1 MRSSLKVVLLGSATA
16 LAAVLRGAV
25 ALDNGLGKLP
35 GLGWNSDYCTNC
47 TGSLLQLG
55 AGPNSQNEK
64 FVKHIADHI
73 HTHKYKM
80 TGGGMKTMQ
89 ELGFH

>member
-1 MRSSLKVVLLGSATA
+1 MRLWSSVVLGAA
-16 LAAVLRGAV
+16 LAHDLHGAA
-25 ALDNGLGKLP
+25 ALDNGLAKVP

-47 TGSLLQLG
+47 TSSLLQLG

>member
-1 MRSSLKVVLLGSATA
+1 MRLWSSLALG
-16 LAAVLRGAV
+16 AAVASLHGAA
-25 ALDNGLGKLP
+25 ALNNGLGKLP

-47 TGSLLQLG
+47 TSSLLQLG

-73 HTHKYKM
+73 HTYKYKM